1 MRRLAAAAI
10 VVAGFAL
17 PASAQHRAAASAP
30 HAGFFGHSAPAL
42 HPGFSPPAAGRV
54 SGAPRAVARPQF
66 AGRPQFAARP
76 GAPTV
81 QYRRAG
87 SASPIGRLGANRDGH
102 HRRIYISA
110 YAAGYPY
117 AYGPYAYAPWIGA
130 GYPFPLDSG
139 DSAYDSGDQE
149 NSGPVYYDNGG
160 YDNPGYDLQPPQQW
174 PALGPYAPS
183 AGGSSAAAS
192 EQAVTL
198 IFKDGRTEQVH
209 NYVLTQTAIFVGDAR
224 GATIPLDQLDLP
236 ATVKANQDA
245 GVDFHLPR
253 PLN

>member
-1 MRRLAAAAI
+1 MKRLAAVAI
-10 VVAGFAL
+10 VVAGLAL
-17 PASAQHRAAASAP
+17 PVCAQHRGAASAP
-30 HAGFFGHSAPAL
+30 HAGFSGHSAPAS
-42 HPGFSPPAAGRV
+42 HPGFSSPAAGRF

-76 GAPTV
+76 GAPAV

-87 SASPIGRLGANRDGH
+87 SAAPIGRLGAGRDGH

-117 AYGPYAYAPWIGA
+117 AYAPWIGA

-139 DSAYDSGDQE
+139 DSSDDSGNAE

-160 YDNPGYDLQPPQQW
+160 YDNPGDDLQPPQQW

-183 AGGSSAAAS
+183 AAGSGAAAG

-224 GATIPLDQLDLP
+224 GATIPLDQVDLP
-236 ATVKANQDA
+236 ATEKANQDA
-245 GVDFHLPR
+245 GVDFRLPR